1 MNRHVLPLAALIWAT
16 VAGAQG
22 LPASGV
28 LLDSYAAIVNGK
40 VVTVG
45 DVLSAMPAAH
55 ERLAAQYSGRELGEK
70 LLEKFN
76 DVRDALVESELV
88 LLDFETQGGALPD
101 RAIEDHVN
109 TVIHDQFQNDRTAFL
124 KALADQR
131 LTYAEW
137 HKQMKDQLVVQIMRQ
152 KEVSA
157 KILITPLDLQAAYD
171 ARKLSDFSLPERV
184 RLRTLA
190 FAGGTADELRAAR
203 EKADALRTR
212 VLAGETAFEA
222 AAPDGATLQDDAE
235 FLDVANLN
243 ETLRAALG
251 GLAPGGIS
259 EPVEIG
265 DALYLVQLVERQD
278 ARVRPFDEVAPEI
291 EKELRKSEFARL
303 NKAWIDSLRAKYYVQ
318 LFDHDLFD

>member
-1 MNRHVLPLAALIWAT
+1 MNRLVLPLAALLWAA

-22 LPASGV
+22 LPASGI

-55 ERLAAQYSGRELGEK
+55 ERLAAQYSGRELREK
-70 LLEKFN
+70 LLEKFTA
-76 DVRDALVESELV
+76 VRDALVESELV
-88 LLDFETQGGALPD
+88 LLDFEIQGGALPD

-109 TVIHDQFQNDRTAFL
+109 SVIHDQFQNDRTAFL

-157 KILITPLDLQAAYD
+157 KILITPLDLQAAYE
-171 ARKLSDFSLPERV
+171 ARKLTDFSLPERV

-190 FAGGTADELRAAR
+190 FAADTPEELEAAR
-203 EKADALRTR
+203 KKAAAIR
-212 VLAGETAFEA
+212 AGEAAFET
-222 AAPDGATLQDDAE
+222 AAPAGATLQDDAE
-235 FLDVANLN
+235 FLDVASLA
-243 ETLRAALG
+243 EPLRAALG

-265 DALYLVQLVERQD
+265 GSLYLVQLVERQE
-278 ARVRPFDEVAPEI
+278 ARVRPLDEVAPEL
-291 EKELRKSEFARL
+291 EKVLRKSEFERL

-318 LFDHDLFD
+318 VFDHDLFD

>member
-1 MNRHVLPLAALIWAT
+1 MNRFVLPLAALIWAT

-28 LLDSYAAIVNGK
+28 LLDSYAAVVNGK

-45 DVLSAMPAAH
+45 DVLSAMSAAH
-55 ERLAAQYSGRELGEK
+55 ERLAAQYAGRELEAK

-76 DVRDALVESELV
+76 EIRDRLVESELV

-109 TVIHDQFQNDRTAFL
+109 SVIHDQFQDDRTAFL
-124 KALADQR
+124 KALAEQR

-137 HKQMKDQLVVQIMRQ
+137 HKQMKDQLIVQIMRQ

-171 ARKLSDFSLPERV
+171 ARKLSDYSISERV

-190 FAGGTADELRAAR
+190 FADAKPKTRSS
-203 EKADALRTR
+203 ADALRER
-212 VLAGETAFEA
+212 ILAGGVAFEA
-222 AAPDGATLQDDAE
+222 AAAEKIALQDDAE
-235 FLDVANLN
+235 FLDVASLN
-243 ETLRAALG
+243 ETLRAALA
-251 GLAPGGIS
+251 GLVPGGIS
-259 EPVEIG
+259 EPVEIDG
-265 DALYLVQLVERQD
+265 VLYLVQLVERQGD
-278 ARVRPFDEVAPEI
+278 RVRPLDEVAAEL
-291 EKELRKSEFARL
+291 EKTLRAAEFERL
-303 NKAWIDSLRAKYYVQ
+303 NQAWSDSLRAKYYVQ
-318 LFDHDLFD
+318 VFDPDLFN

>member
-1 MNRHVLPLAALIWAT
+1 MNRLVLPLAALIWAA

-45 DVLSAMPAAH
+45 DVLAAMPAAH

-88 LLDFETQGGALPD
+88 LLDFEMQGGALPD

-152 KEVSA
+152 REVSS
-157 KILITPLDLQAAYD
+157 KILVTPLDLQTAYAARQADY
-171 ARKLSDFSLPERV
+171 ALPERV

-190 FAGGTADELRAAR
+190 FAGAAAEARPRAAEAR
-203 EKADALRTR
+203 EKIRAGERAFAADA
-212 VLAGETAFEA
+212 
-222 AAPDGATLQDDAE
+222 DATLQDDGE
-235 FLDVANLN
+235 FLDVATLQ
-243 ETLRAALG
+243 ETLRAAVAA
-251 GLAPGGIS
+251 LAPGGMS
-259 EPVEIG
+259 EPLEIG
-265 DALYLVQLVERQD
+265 GAIYLVQLVERQP
-278 ARVRPFDEVAPEI
+278 ARVRPLDEVAPEL
-291 EKELRKSEFARL
+291 EKKLRAAEFERL
-303 NKAWIDSLRAKYYVQ
+303 NQAWIDALRAKYHVQ
-318 LFDHDLFD
+318 LFDHDLFE

>member
-1 MNRHVLPLAALIWAT
+1 MNRLVLPLAALIWAT
-16 VAGAQG
+16 AAGAQG
-22 LPASGV
+22 LPASGI
-28 LLDSYAAIVNGK
+28 LLDSYAAVVNGK

-55 ERLAAQYSGRELGEK
+55 ERLAAQYAGRELEEK

-109 TVIHDQFQNDRTAFL
+109 SVIHDQFQNDRTAFL

-171 ARKLSDFSLPERV
+171 ARKLSAYAIPERV

-190 FAGGTADELRAAR
+190 FPATTTRPNAGKIRERIRSGKSSFEQVAAKKDVTA
-203 EKADALRTR
+203 
-212 VLAGETAFEA
+212 
-222 AAPDGATLQDDAE
+222 QDDAE
-235 FLDVANLN
+235 FLDLASLA
-243 ETLRAALG
+243 EPLRGALA
-251 GLAPGGIS
+251 GLAPGDVS

-265 DALYLVQLVERQD
+265 GSIYLVQLVERQD
-278 ARVRPFDEVAPEI
+278 ARVRPLDEIAPEL
-291 EKELRKSEFARL
+291 EKELRKAEFERL

-318 LFDHDLFD
+318 VFDHDLFD

>member
-1 MNRHVLPLAALIWAT
+1 MNRLVLPLAALIWAA

-45 DVLSAMPAAH
+45 DVLAAMPAAH

-109 TVIHDQFQNDRTAFL
+109 SVIHDQFQNDRTAFL

-152 KEVSA
+152 REVSS
-157 KILITPLDLQAAYD
+157 KILVTPLDLQTAYAARQADY
-171 ARKLSDFSLPERV
+171 ALPERV

-190 FAGGTADELRAAR
+190 FAGAAAEARPRAAAAR
-203 EKADALRTR
+203 EKIRAGERAFAADA
-212 VLAGETAFEA
+212 
-222 AAPDGATLQDDAE
+222 DATLQDDGE
-235 FLDVANLN
+235 FLDVATLQ
-243 ETLRAALG
+243 ETLRAAVAA
-251 GLAPGGIS
+251 LAPGDVS
-259 EPVEIG
+259 EPLEIDG
-265 DALYLVQLVERQD
+265 AIYLVQLVERQP
-278 ARVRPFDEVAPEI
+278 ARVRPLDEVAPEL
-291 EKELRKSEFARL
+291 EKKLRAAEFERL
-303 NKAWIDSLRAKYYVQ
+303 NQAWIDALRAKYHVQ
-318 LFDHDLFD
+318 FFDHDLFE